1 MVLLVVFF
9 TCHLGFPVGSDGKES
24 TCNTGD
30 TDSICRSVR
39 VPWRREY
46 LCIPVFMPGEFHG
59 RRSLVGYSSQA
70 RKGLDPT
77 EGLTLICFLVS
88 FIWDSMSSTPLSP
101 LTWTQR
107 CYSSEQKCKFLCMS
121 CNVFKHL
128 SSIDTLIIPPCAVL
142 CLVTQSF
149 PTLCH
154 PMDCSL
160 PGSSVQARTPGHAFL
175 QETFPIPGLNPDF
188 PHCRQILWATRESLT
203 IPNLVKLFNI
213 IPPLYTFS
221 YVFF

>member
-1 MVLLVVFF
+1 
-9 TCHLGFPVGSDGKES
+9 
-24 TCNTGD
+24 
-30 TDSICRSVR
+30 
-39 VPWRREY
+39 
-46 LCIPVFMPGEFHG
+46 
-59 RRSLVGYSSQA
+59 
-70 RKGLDPT
+70 
-77 EGLTLICFLVS
+77 
-88 FIWDSMSSTPLSP
+88 MSSTPLSP

-121 CNVFKHL
+121 CNVFNHL
-128 SSIDTLIIPPCAVL
+128 SSTDSLIIPPCAVL

-160 PGSSVQARTPGHAFL
+160 PGSSIQARILEWIDMPSSRRPSQSRDWT
-175 QETFPIPGLNPDF
+175 
-188 PHCRQILWATRESLT
+188 QISHIAGRFFTLWATRESLT
-203 IPNLVKLFNI
+203 VPNLVKLFNI